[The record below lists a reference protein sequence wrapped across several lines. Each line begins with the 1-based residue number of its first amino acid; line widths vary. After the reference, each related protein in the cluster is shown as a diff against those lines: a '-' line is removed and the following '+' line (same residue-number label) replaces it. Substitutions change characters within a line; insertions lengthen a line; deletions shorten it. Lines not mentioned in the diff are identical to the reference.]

1 MQKYR
6 IFLVE
11 DDRAVREGLVDT
23 LLVSGYEVIVA
34 RDGTEARSIINS
46 EEYDLALLDV
56 VLPGTD
62 GFTLLRLI
70 RADRPSLPVIMVTGK
85 ADEVDRVRGLK
96 LGADDYVVKPFSL
109 LEMLARIEA
118 VLRRSPERPR
128 FVNSARL
135 NNGII
140 DFSKRK
146 ILFHDGSSAGLTTKE
161 FDLLR
166 HLITNAGRTITRD
179 EIMVRIWKMNPRMI
193 ESRSLDTTMVRLRE
207 KLGTVNAHKIK
218 TLRGQGYT
226 WEDTE

>member
-11 DDRAVREGLVDT
+11 DDRAVREGLIDT
-23 LLVSGYEVIVA
+23 LLVSGYDVIAA

-135 NNGII
+135 SNGII

-146 ILFHDGSSAGLTTKE
+146 ILFHDGSSVALTTKE

-207 KLGTVNAHKIK
+207 KLGNANAHKIK
-218 TLRGQGYT
+218 TLRGLGYV
-226 WEDTE
+226 WEDSE